1 MRVALVVGAVST
13 QGSQPKSGLQP
24 HFRFLCEQGGIT
36 EELPVK
42 SGWALAAWLQAL
54 LPAPP

>member
-24 HFRFLCEQGGIT
+24 RFGFLREQGIIT
-36 EELPVK
+36 EELPVE
-42 SGWALAAWLQAL
+42 SGWKVAAWLQAL
-54 LPAPP
+54 LPVPP

>member
-1 MRVALVVGAVST
+1 MRVALVVGAVSA

-24 HFRFLCEQGGIT
+24 LFRLLCEQGRIT
-36 EELPVK
+36 ELPVE
-42 SGWALAAWLQAL
+42 SGGELAAWLQAL